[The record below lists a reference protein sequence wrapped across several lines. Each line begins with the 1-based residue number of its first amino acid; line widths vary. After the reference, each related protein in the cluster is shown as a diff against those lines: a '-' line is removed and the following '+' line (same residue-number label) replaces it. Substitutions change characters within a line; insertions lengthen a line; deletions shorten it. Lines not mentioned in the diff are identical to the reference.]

1 MWKQALEAHRGHAN
15 HQSPV
20 HISYISYTG
29 EALYRC
35 QVTYKPAQPWNV
47 RGNWSTWGKRT
58 RSRGEHST
66 SIQTAPVVRI
76 ILGLWCCEA
85 ATLLLHHNAA
95 IVNSDIG
102 SDLVLSQAQS
112 TVPSDA

>member
-1 MWKQALEAHRGHAN
+1 MPSNLQTRTTLECARK
-15 HQSPV
+15 
-20 HISYISYTG
+20 
-29 EALYRC
+29 L
-35 QVTYKPAQPWNV
+35 VTWRKH
-47 RGNWSTWGKRT
+47 T

-85 ATLLLHHNAA
+85 ATLPLYHNAA